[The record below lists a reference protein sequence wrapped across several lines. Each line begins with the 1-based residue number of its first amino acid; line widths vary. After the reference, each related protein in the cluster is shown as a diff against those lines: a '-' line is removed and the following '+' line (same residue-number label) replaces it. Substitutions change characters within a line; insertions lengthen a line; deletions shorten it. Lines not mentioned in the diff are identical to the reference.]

1 MENEKKKFEKVF
13 MEGCYFIQQPGVD
26 VDFSSNNGP
35 LKFEIKGT
43 YGTIVATG
51 KLPELMD
58 LADEK
63 GKLEVMILNIKAILN
78 TDALEKIAKKDGEI
92 KFYINKIKEPKK
104 KVTHFGYTLK
114 PVDGNSQPQKTSSD
128 SEVIK
133 GKNEDKLPF

>member
-1 MENEKKKFEKVF
+1 
-13 MEGCYFIQQPGVD
+13 
-26 VDFSSNNGP
+26 
-35 LKFEIKGT
+35 
-43 YGTIVATG
+43 
-51 KLPELMD
+51 MD

-114 PVDGNSQPQKTSSD
+114 PVDGNSQPQKTSSN